1 VIFPGFAHNDDG
13 GGERIAQGVAEG
25 VGLARM
31 VGIFHLEEFVTFVQ
45 PICDKYTLLTG
56 SLSFAHTPSLSLSLS
71 PARTHTHTQT
81 HTRHTSSPPPLSPL
95 PTPPPHIYTR
105 THTHMQEKGR
115 HNLHRQRL
123 PRERL
128 LHTHSVQEEENERSC
143 ALIVRT
149 DHSVRDRTSEREFI
163 W

>member
-1 VIFPGFAHNDDG
+1 MTE
-13 GGERIAQGVAEG
+13 GERGSHKASRKASALRAWLVFFTWRNLSLCATHLRQIHA
-25 VGLARM
+25 LDRLS
-31 VGIFHLEEFVTFVQ
+31 IFR
-45 PICDKYTLLTG
+45 
-56 SLSFAHTPSLSLSLS
+56 AHTQSLSLSLS

-81 HTRHTSSPPPLSPL
+81 HTRHTSSPPPLPPL
-95 PTPPPHIYTR
+95 PTPPPHIHTR
-105 THTHMQEKGR
+105 THTHMHEKGR